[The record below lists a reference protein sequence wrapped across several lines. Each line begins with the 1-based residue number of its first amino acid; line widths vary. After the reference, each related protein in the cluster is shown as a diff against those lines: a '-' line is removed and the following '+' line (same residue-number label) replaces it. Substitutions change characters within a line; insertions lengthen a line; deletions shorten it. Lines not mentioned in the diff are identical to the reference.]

1 MPSQLILGTGRKRF
15 FVYAIAIAAFSTL
28 LASGTKAQST
38 TNAKTTRTKWTV
50 LIDETSPNPKPYS
63 VSSSP
68 PNPTSN
74 CSGSPSKPQPTNG
87 DVYVCPGDTV
97 QWVAVTTKDPSQNM
111 HSAMLI
117 FHEDSI
123 LYDSETEAGTVTDD
137 STQVGS
143 HEYYVFVV
151 DKLTKQVYADDP
163 QIRIG
168 TGGGG
173 LTSTRV
179 ERNKVDQIRDQ
190 VGQLSKLLQ
199 ADPMTKPQAQK
210 QAQRVVKDLDKLKDL
225 LHSQ

>member
-1 MPSQLILGTGRKRF
+1 
-15 FVYAIAIAAFSTL
+15 
-28 LASGTKAQST
+28 
-38 TNAKTTRTKWTV
+38 
-50 LIDETSPNPKPYS
+50 
-63 VSSSP
+63 
-68 PNPTSN
+68 
-74 CSGSPSKPQPTNG
+74 
-87 DVYVCPGDTV
+87 
-97 QWVAVTTKDPSQNM
+97 M

-123 LYDSETEAGTVTDD
+123 LYDSDLNPTQTFHAGDGSNTEAGTVTDD